1 MKKLYDMRHYITEW
15 LYGLEGKV
23 FLGMN
28 PNHDFW
34 KAKEQYLAQTM
45 PPEQVEKLHRQI
57 AAAKAQRRR
66 TAEVL
71 VMKKLTAAAASL
83 LAVFI
88 VLPNTSMGVARAM
101 ENIPLFGRLVHV
113 VTFRNYQYED
123 DRNTALVEIPKL
135 VVDATDD
142 ADIYSGGAGG
152 MGEGVY
158 LGGAVGGG
166 YSGSTAG
173 AEAGGYSG
181 GADGAEAGGDSGGI
195 DVYSGSAEGANA
207 DSGQAAKK
215 SSPGTVRQN
224 LLKTTEQINA
234 EIEEIAGQLVSE
246 FEGNLKRDGGYQDIQ
261 VQSQVL
267 CATGDY
273 FVLKLICYQGMGSG
287 AEWDYFYTID
297 LRTGERLTLADLFE
311 TGTDYITA
319 VSEDIRRQMKEQM
332 AADESVKYWV
342 DDPEVPEWNF
352 KTIQED
358 TSFYLNTDGKLVICF
373 DEGEVAPM
381 YMGCVEFEISDAV
394 YSGLY

>member
-1 MKKLYDMRHYITEW
+1 MKKLYDMRHYITER

-34 KAKEQYLAQTM
+34 KAKEQYLAQSM

-57 AAAKAQRRR
+57 AAAKAERRRR
-66 TAEVL
+66 TEAL
-71 VMKKLTAAAASL
+71 VMKNLTAAAASL
-83 LAVFI
+83 LAAFI

-135 VVDATDD
+135 VVDATDN
-142 ADIYSGGAGG
+142 ADVYSGGAVGSGYAGG
-152 MGEGVY
+152 AGEGVY
-158 LGGAVGGG
+158 LGGA
-166 YSGSTAG
+166 AG
-173 AEAGGYSG
+173 AGENGDFG
-181 GADGAEAGGDSGGI
+181 GAEAGGDSGATNDI
-195 DVYSGSAEGANA
+195 DVYSGSAEGASA
-207 DSGQAAKK
+207 DSEQTAKK
-215 SSPGTVRQN
+215 ASSETVKQN

-234 EIEEIAGQLVSE
+234 EIEEIAEQLVAE
-246 FEGNLKRDGGYQDIQ
+246 FKDNLKNNSGYQDIQ
-261 VQSQVL
+261 VQSEVL

-297 LRTGERLTLADLFE
+297 LRTGERLTLADLFD

-319 VSEDIRRQMKEQM
+319 VSEDIRCQMKEQM
-332 AADESVKYWV
+332 AVDESVKYWV

-381 YMGCVEFEISDAV
+381 CMGCVEFVISDEV
-394 YSGLY
+394 YGGLY